1 MTVKLIDNKNAKERL
16 FADVDEAQAFIKRMK
31 KGKGAYTMIEIKEK
45 KTESTEKKSKSAWKD
60 EIDFSDAVVI
70 NRSNVKYYYGRPGYI
85 KVVDPNGNTKHIGK
99 TTNMGKVFSNYVNCA
114 RYNQSY
120 DYNEEGGDVLYYKE
134 ANITK

>member
-1 MTVKLIDNKNAKERL
+1 MTVKLIDNKTAKERL

-45 KTESTEKKSKSAWKD
+45 KTESTEKKSKSAWKN

-70 NRSNVKYYYGRPGYI
+70 NRSNVKHYYGRSGYV
-85 KVVDPNGNTKHIGK
+85 KVVDPDGNTKHIGK

-134 ANITK
+134 ADITR